1 MYDVTPLQFFTVL
14 ILALF
19 IMGVF
24 HIVYKSHSSTH
35 NGRHSSGSSSDHGG
49 GSDSCDSG
57 SSSCGGGGD
66 GGGD

>member
-24 HIVYKSHSSTH
+24 HIVYKSHSRTN

-57 SSSCGGGGD
+57 SSSCGGGD

>member
-19 IMGVF
+19 IVGVF
-24 HIVYKSHSSTH
+24 HIVYKSHSRTN
-35 NGRHSSGSSSDHGG
+35 NGRGSSSDHGG

-57 SSSCGGGGD
+57 SSSCGGGD